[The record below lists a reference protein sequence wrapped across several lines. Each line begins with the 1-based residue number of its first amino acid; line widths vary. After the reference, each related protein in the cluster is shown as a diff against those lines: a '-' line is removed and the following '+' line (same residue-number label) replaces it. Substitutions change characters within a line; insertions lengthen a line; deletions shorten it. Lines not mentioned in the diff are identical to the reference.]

1 MKDLA
6 LWILGKLWAM
16 PNSDQVQGDT
26 VSNRQSYKT
35 WVKDNDS
42 SNSSSGMLRTLGVL
56 YYAVVCANI
65 RDITVEQS
73 TLYKKGISL

>member
-6 LWILGKLWAM
+6 LWIWQALAM

-26 VSNRQSYKT
+26 VSNRQSYKHGLRT
-35 WVKDNDS
+35 MTL